1 MNCYKF
7 LVGAI
12 LAIVSGIVLIIYSD
26 KSKSEVRPDGNVGIK
41 VGGGL
46 LLMFAILVL
55 IGSLIGLSFGCQPQG
70 LLQSN

>member
-41 VGGGL
+41 VSGGL

-55 IGSLIGLSFGCQPQG
+55 IGSLIGLSFGCQPQNA
-70 LLQSN
+70 LP